1 MRIKE
6 YIEFLRSE
14 KKTDIDDRIAIIED
28 MIAFLIG
35 LGIADIETAGKKPI
49 MAYAKKLIGEGR
61 NSLGNLTY
69 LCEYFDWLG
78 FHKPQVAFLEIV
90 DCYNAMK
97 ILADEI
103 EKHHGREVRD
113 FIFSEPAPPLGADE
127 GERCAYTR
135 MIMERM
141 AERLSLQDIRRA
153 WFRVQHGLSEDFW
166 RPGDEAD
173 REKYPQCGGI
183 DAFLALK
190 RRERDA
196 YLKHL
201 HNDDKLWHTIEI
213 SDEVLDYVTGDL
225 AMEVGRREGDRIYIN
240 KVPYNPIAYSKA
252 ADPKM
257 KRYYACHCPLVREAI
272 LQDKPISPDICY
284 CSLGHASHYLAGI
297 GRELKGEVLE
307 SVVKGDMRCR
317 FVFYLPDDVG

>member
-1 MRIKE
+1 MKIKE
-6 YIEFLRSE
+6 YSVFLRE
-14 KKTDIDDRIAIIED
+14 HETPDIDERIAIIED
-28 MIAFLIG
+28 MIGFLEET
-35 LGIADIETAGKKPI
+35 GITDIAEAGKEQI
-49 MAYAKKLIGEGR
+49 SAYAKKLIDEGR

-90 DCYNAMK
+90 DCHNAME
-97 ILADEI
+97 ILAHGI
-103 EKHHGREVRD
+103 EKEHGREVRD

-127 GERCAYTR
+127 EERCAYTR
-135 MIMERM
+135 TIMERM
-141 AERLSLQDIRRA
+141 SERLSLQDIRRA
-153 WFRVQHGLSEDFW
+153 WFRVQHGLPEDFW

-183 DAFLALK
+183 DAFLAMK

-201 HNDDKLWHTIEI
+201 HDDDKLWHTIGI
-213 SDEVLDYVTGDL
+213 SDEVLNYVTGDL

-240 KVPYNPIAYSKA
+240 KVPYNPTAYAKA
-252 ADPKM
+252 ADSKM

-272 LQDKPISPDICY
+272 LHDRSVSPDICY
-284 CSLGHASHYLAGI
+284 CSLGHASHYLAGL
-297 GRELKGEVLE
+297 GRELRGEVLE